1 MTNLMTAIQNYNET
15 LIIEIIVNTKISIVN
30 YLNDSFNLL
39 DSMNT
44 NNSSYEENL
53 LNESLNIRN
62 LKYIFNNKF
71 V

>member
-1 MTNLMTAIQNYNET
+1 MTAIQNYNET